1 MIWTTKISSKGQMVL
16 PKAVRDRLGVKPGD
30 KIVFVER
37 QGRIELQT
45 YGGDILSWYGAL
57 GVDTPQGW
65 NAVRAETNRR
75 RAKEVVRESDA
86 WRRIE

>member
-30 KIVFVER
+30 KVVFVER
-37 QGRIELQT
+37 QGRIELHA

-57 GVDTPQGW
+57 EVDTPQDR
-65 NAVRAETNRR
+65 NAVQAETNRR
-75 RAKEVVRESDA
+75 RAKEVIRES
-86 WRRIE
+86 EGH

>member
-37 QGRIELQT
+37 QGRIELQA

-57 GVDTPQGW
+57 GVDTPQDW
-65 NAVRAETNRR
+65 DAVQAETNRC
-75 RAKEVVRESDA
+75 RAKEVVRES
-86 WRRIE
+86 ESH